1 MGLDLIL
8 EARENPH
15 TDWFEVC
22 YGRKTWN
29 IANFFRNRN
38 AAIKG
43 DYLYGVSKQSWIE
56 FCEYIEKYDIPRI
69 RNILKSNIDEDYLS
83 DEDYDYIEDFTD
95 MTDVPCQLGLIWEAT
110 AILNWYDKKEE
121 VLSLF
126 DKGYEFHLIVSF

>member
-29 IANFFRNRN
+29 IANFFTNRN
-38 AAIKG
+38 AAG
-43 DYLYGVSKQSWIE
+43 DYFYGVSKQSWIE
-56 FCEYIEKYDIPRI
+56 FCEYVEKYDISRI
-69 RNILKSNIDEDYLS
+69 RSFLEFKDEDDLS
-83 DEDYDYIEDFTD
+83 EEDFNYLEVFAEIE
-95 MTDVPCQLGLIWEAT
+95 DVPCQLGLIWEAT